1 MNDIESIRKTRP
13 LPPVG
18 SCGGRARLLAD
29 DGVSEP
35 ATAADAID
43 LAEDVFREGNRSSLS
58 APAAIPGGRRA
69 GGHRVSKRPSAGG
82 SVGQWIPIDRSLVE
96 SWCKLLRACHPAHSI
111 GFRSYWYRMEGRKS
125 VLVAQLCYSP
135 ILVLPLR
142 VPGTNPRNQVRANGK
157 QEAGVCPAFCRNL
170 AVLPFSSQHARSGI
184 PAAIHAVRTVRR
196 RAVLGI
202 CHRVGADAYA
212 AGRATGFAG

>member
-43 LAEDVFREGNRSSLS
+43 LAEDVFLEGNRSSLS
-58 APAAIPGGRRA
+58 APAAIPGGGRA

-82 SVGQWIPIDRSLVE
+82 SVGQWIPIDLSLVE
-96 SWCKLLRACHPAHSI
+96 SSCKLLRSLPS
-111 GFRSYWYRMEGRKS
+111 RSFDRVSQLQDGRPEIS
-125 VLVAQLCYSP
+125 PSSTNVLFPYP
-135 ILVLPLR
+135 FLPLR
-142 VPGTNPRNQVRANGK
+142 VLGTNPRNQVRANGK

-184 PAAIHAVRTVRR
+184 PAAIHSVRTVRR

-202 CHRVGADAYA
+202 CHRVGADAYV